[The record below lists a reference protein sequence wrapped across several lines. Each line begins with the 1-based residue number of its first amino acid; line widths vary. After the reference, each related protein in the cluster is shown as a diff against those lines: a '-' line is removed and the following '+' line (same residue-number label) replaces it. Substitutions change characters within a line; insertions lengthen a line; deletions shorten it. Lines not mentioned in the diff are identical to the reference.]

1 MLQKKNRLQVPKLV
15 RWQYKLDALE
25 VIKVNVSVVGL
36 LGAKESFVAKM
47 QKGGCIVIPKFTVAL
62 LKHDKLSLE
71 GHAMEVSLEP
81 VNQNN

>member
-1 MLQKKNRLQVPKLV
+1 
-15 RWQYKLDALE
+15 
-25 VIKVNVSVVGL
+25 
-36 LGAKESFVAKM
+36 M
-47 QKGGCIVIPKFTVAL
+47 QKGGCIVIPKFAVAL